1 LSKKIFIKTFGC
13 QMNEYDSNRI
23 SDLVSTIGYKK
34 TDIKKEAD
42 CFVLNTCHIRE
53 KSTEKVYHEI
63 GRVKKDFKNLEKPLV
78 IISGCVA
85 QAESQEMLEREPYID
100 MVIGPQSY
108 HKIGD
113 LILNYQRKKQKINA
127 TEFDVIKKFDELEKV
142 SNSQNKI
149 SAYLTIQEGCDKF
162 CHFCV
167 VPYTR
172 GAEYSRPFNQ
182 IINEAHNLISNG
194 AREIILL
201 GQNVNAYSFSN
212 SNKNYRLSSLIKELN
227 NIRNLKRIRYTT
239 SHPKDMTEDL
249 INCYKDC
256 EKLMPFLHLPVQSGS
271 DKILKLMNR
280 KHDKKYYLSII
291 KKLKDINKNINFSSD
306 FIIGYPGETKKD
318 YEDTIGLIEEV
329 GFINSYS
336 FIFSS
341 RPGTPA
347 AKKKPNQILESKDRL
362 QKLQKILENFQIKNN
377 KTHLDKNCEVL
388 IENKLHK
395 QEKYF
400 GRTHFMTPVIFDSEG
415 CKPGQLVNVKIT
427 SFNQNNL
434 FGIHYQNRK
443 EKAA

>member
-1 LSKKIFIKTFGC
+1 
-13 QMNEYDSNRI
+13 MNEYDSNRI

-318 YEDTIGLIEEV
+318 YEDTISLIEEV